1 MFNWVLIISAFYYYF
16 CIYFLLKKRKGTS
29 LFAMKLSNNFQ
40 KIQHTATLMNYIK
53 KIEKTLRRD
62 FEVNFQKESL
72 RKRCTQNSMKPPT
85 KIFTI
90 KSNLFQAPGYRQLEC
105 AKLRCSCAFVPYV
118 PTCFTCLRTIVSLL
132 RTFLH
137 FFYVLY
143 MPSLF
148 YVPHVP
154 SIYNVTSFFYFP

>member
-40 KIQHTATLMNYIK
+40 KIQHTATLINYIK

-72 RKRCTQNSMKPPT
+72 RKRCTQNFMKPPR
-85 KIFTI
+85 KILTI

-105 AKLRCSCAFVPYV
+105 AKLRCSCAFVSYV
-118 PTCFTCLRTIVSLL
+118 PTCFTCSHTLRACVLSCLCFVCSFIFL
-132 RTFLH
+132 RALHAFIFLRASRT
-137 FFYVLY
+137 LN
-143 MPSLF
+143 L
-148 YVPHVP
+148 
-154 SIYNVTSFFYFP
+154 

>member
-40 KIQHTATLMNYIK
+40 KIQHTATLINYIK
-53 KIEKTLRRD
+53 KTEKTLRRD

-85 KIFTI
+85 KILTI

-118 PTCFTCLRTIVSLL
+118 PTCFTCPHTLRACVLSCLCFVRSFIFFPCFTC
-132 RTFLH
+132 LH
-137 FFYVLY
+137 FFTCLTY
-143 MPSLF
+143 PQF
-148 YVPHVP
+148 
-154 SIYNVTSFFYFP
+154 IT